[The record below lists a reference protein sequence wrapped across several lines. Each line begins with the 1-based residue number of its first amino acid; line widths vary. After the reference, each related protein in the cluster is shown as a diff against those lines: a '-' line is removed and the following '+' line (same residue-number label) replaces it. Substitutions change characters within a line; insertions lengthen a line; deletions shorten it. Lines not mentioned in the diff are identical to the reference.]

1 MKRILNG
8 GGAVAVWQRRMQLVL
23 AGTVLWLG
31 MMRGGAQTGMP
42 VYQVTQA
49 GASLSQARSLA
60 GGLNIPFESLSVSNG
75 EVFYLDSAQFMAV
88 PTSPISDPV
97 ILSNLTF
104 ISRNDF
110 PQVPLEFARI
120 DLAALGK
127 LTVVSSNEALNSVN
141 AVFDK
146 SSLLPQFGSPGIS
159 HTLLQAYYS
168 NENNVV
174 ISNGAFLD
182 TQVKYHFLTPGSVA
196 PGPPIIGPGA
206 QVQIA
211 FGTNG
216 AVARLHYAARRYSQ
230 GPTIAIFPPSQA
242 SNRVARLFPGM
253 NVHLSPQLVY
263 YAPPLSLGTVSNLI
277 PWYACT
283 GTGTITN
290 PLTGGLST
298 FNLNAPLVPATDDP
312 AYVPSVVLTA
322 NVLGG
327 TQVVATAEASGG
339 MGPYTY
345 LWGGSSPTI
354 SSNTGNQI
362 SYTLTARIQPPSLE
376 AMRLSPGILQVS
388 WIDPTGGFLLESSS
402 SLVQPVWGSVN
413 AAIQQ
418 DNGVNRVQLQLDV
431 AQPMFF
437 RLRYNGQSIP
447 ESVMVTVT
455 DANGVEAQASQ
466 TLQVKPMLRRPL
478 ATAQSRAVPRVIG
491 TVDWGTESPFDPGLG
506 SNDRAGWVSA
516 MTLFGG
522 GVQRFQWTGNLSWRW
537 DFIDPPTGIDS
548 SEVDNAD
555 ITLYIGHGN
564 PEVITFTG
572 TPNLYYPDAP
582 KSWGDRDDEWL
593 CFLSC
598 DVLEFSDSAGNVW
611 SRWGPNFNGLH
622 ILTGFSSL
630 AYAGTGF
637 PAGFALNMLGFFT
650 IPSQSIVNA
659 WFSSANA
666 HGTGTPAAMGPIG
679 PGGSW
684 DYYDYYWGRGSVG
697 PTIPA
702 SQIRGWWY
710 LN

>member
-1 MKRILNG
+1 
-8 GGAVAVWQRRMQLVL
+8 VL
-23 AGTVLWLG
+23 AGAAWLAA
-31 MMRGGAQTGMP
+31 MPGGAQTGLP
-42 VYQVTQA
+42 VYQVIQSGATTDQA
-49 GASLSQARSLA
+49 QLLV
-60 GGLNIPFESLSVSNG
+60 GGLNIPFESLSLSNG
-75 EVFYLDSAQFMAV
+75 EVFYLDGARFMTV
-88 PTSPISDPV
+88 PTSPITDAV
-97 ILSNLTF
+97 ILSNLTA
-104 ISRNDF
+104 SSHNDF
-110 PQVPLEFARI
+110 PQIPLEFAKI
-120 DLAALGK
+120 DLAALGR
-127 LTVVSSNEALNSVN
+127 LTVVSSNVALSTVN
-141 AVFDK
+141 AAFDR
-146 SSLLPQFGSPGIS
+146 SNLLPQFGSPSIS

-174 ISNGAFLD
+174 VSNGGFLD
-182 TQVKYHFLTPGSVA
+182 TQVKYQFLTPGTVA

-211 FGTNG
+211 YGTNG
-216 AVARLHYAARRYSQ
+216 QVTRLHYAARRYAQ
-230 GPTIAIFPPSQA
+230 GPTVAIIPPSLV
-242 SNRVARLFPGM
+242 SNRVAHLFPGM
-253 NVHLSPQLVY
+253 NVRLSPQLVY
-263 YAPPLSLGTVSNLI
+263 YAPPLALGTVSNLI

-298 FNLNAPLVPATDDP
+298 FNLNAPLIPATDDP
-312 AYVPSVVLTA
+312 AYVPAVALSA
-322 NVLGG
+322 SVLGG

-339 MGPYTY
+339 MAPYTF

-354 SSNTGNQI
+354 SSNTGSQI
-362 SYTLTARIQPPSLE
+362 SYTSTARVQPPSLE
-376 AMRLSPGILQVS
+376 AMRLSSETVQVS
-388 WIDPTGGFLLESSS
+388 WIDPTDGFLLESSS
-402 SLVQPVWGSVN
+402 SLTQPAWGSVN
-413 AAIQQ
+413 AAVQH
-418 DNGVNRVQLQLDV
+418 DNGVSRVQLQLDL

-447 ESVMVTVT
+447 EMVMVTVT
-455 DANGVEAQASQ
+455 DANGVQAQASQ
-466 TLQVKPMLRRPL
+466 TLQVKPMLSL
-478 ATAQSRAVPRVIG
+478 APSGLQSRAAPKVIG
-491 TVDWGTESPFDPGLG
+491 TVDWGTESPYDPGLG
-506 SNDRAGWVSA
+506 SNDRASWVGG
-516 MTLFGG
+516 MTVFGG
-522 GVQRFQWTGNLSWRW
+522 GVQRFLWTGNLAWRW

-548 SEVDNAD
+548 YEVDNAD

-582 KSWGDRDDEWL
+582 KSWGDHDDEWL

-598 DVLEFSDSAGNVW
+598 DVLEFSDAAGNVW

-637 PAGFALNMLGFFT
+637 PGGFALNMLGFFT
-650 IPSQSIVNA
+650 IPPSSIVNA
-659 WFSSANA
+659 WFNSANA

-679 PGGSW
+679 PGGAW